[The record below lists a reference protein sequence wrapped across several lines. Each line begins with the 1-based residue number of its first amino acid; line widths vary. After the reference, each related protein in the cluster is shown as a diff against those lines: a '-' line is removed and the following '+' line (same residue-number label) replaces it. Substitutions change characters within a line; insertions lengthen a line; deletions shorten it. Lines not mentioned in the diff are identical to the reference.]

1 MLRRNDSAV
10 VSHKKINGSIKNNL
24 EVPVAVILYAKSRN
38 LINLKRT

>member
-24 EVPVAVILYAKSRN
+24 EVPVVVN
-38 LINLKRT
+38 